1 MSALSEREKQI
12 LDCITDCYK
21 EKGYS
26 PSVRDIQRQIGI
38 RSTATVYSYIEKL
51 VEKGYLKK
59 DANKSRSLRPD
70 VGAPTYR
77 VPLLGKVT
85 AGAPILAVESHEETV
100 SFCTDGRRFAPG
112 ELFALRVSGKSMIE
126 AGIMDGDIVV
136 VLRTPTASNGEIVVA
151 LIDDEATV
159 KTFYKEKGRFRLQPE
174 NREYE
179 PIYTDHVR
187 ILGRVVASLRYYP

>member
-12 LDCITDCYK
+12 LDCITDCYT

-77 VPLLGKVT
+77 VP
-85 AGAPILAVESHEETV
+85 LAVESHEETV